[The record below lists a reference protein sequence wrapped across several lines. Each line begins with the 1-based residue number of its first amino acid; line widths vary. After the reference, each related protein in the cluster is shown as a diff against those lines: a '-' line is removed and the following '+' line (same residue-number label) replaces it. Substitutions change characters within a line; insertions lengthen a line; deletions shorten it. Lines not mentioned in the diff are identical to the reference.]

1 MAVVRAADESAGGE
15 VAVEA
20 VTSEDTP
27 VVESPLESNVVDPT
41 RLEAAVDVPTTGV
54 GDQVLQARDVGAT
67 LMQAMG
73 TIGEGT
79 GGSVTISGQ
88 KIWKDAEG
96 VKLPDSVTFDL
107 MRGGVKIGTATA
119 TAPNWTFSF
128 NISDQP
134 IEGDAYTVGEA
145 TVPGFTSEVTQQPDV
160 TFLPP
165 TATGGWT
172 PYEPGN
178 SLDIPLT
185 LLGTQQG
192 VIAMKQGNTWV
203 VWTEDQLSPAEA
215 EVIRQAM
222 YQIPKGGF
230 KGTVTEWIYGAGTYQ
245 GFSVD
250 ANGAI
255 HFDASNNWSIVFGG
269 AYDLRRPEVIGD

>member
-1 MAVVRAADESAGGE
+1 MKNRGFSRSDGSGFASKLIRRRFFSLLAVLSLILGVIGNMAVVRAADESAGGE

-41 RLEAAVDVPTTGV
+41 QLEAAVDVPTTGV

-134 IEGDAYTVGEA
+134 I
-145 TVPGFTSEVTQQPDV
+145 
-160 TFLPP
+160 
-165 TATGGWT
+165 
-172 PYEPGN
+172 
-178 SLDIPLT
+178 
-185 LLGTQQG
+185 
-192 VIAMKQGNTWV
+192 
-203 VWTEDQLSPAEA
+203 
-215 EVIRQAM
+215 
-222 YQIPKGGF
+222 
-230 KGTVTEWIYGAGTYQ
+230 
-245 GFSVD
+245 
-250 ANGAI
+250 
-255 HFDASNNWSIVFGG
+255 
-269 AYDLRRPEVIGD
+269 